1 MLDHIKKDIQS
12 YRLFNE
18 TDQLALAISGG
29 KDSVAVAHLLN
40 EWGVPFLM
48 VHVNFGLRGEDSD
61 GDEYFLDQLANDL
74 INCLGLIK
82 KNVETKTYG
91 LDHKLS
97 TQEAARELRY
107 QFFDQL
113 YNEKHFTKLITAH
126 HASDQL
132 ETFFINLYRKS
143 GIKGLRGIPSA
154 REYLIRPFLSV
165 TQNELLT
172 YVLSTNI
179 SFREDKSNSDSYYLR
194 NKFRNKIIPEIT
206 EELPDFESRALSSLD
221 ILRKES
227 ELFYVLMNKE
237 IGRILVEKGSMI
249 EIQKQALLSFPQ
261 AAVILYQ
268 ILDKYL
274 FNYSQCEQIINSCTS
289 DSGQIFLSKT
299 HQLNIDRD
307 LLYIIPK
314 IVSIDQVLD
323 INGPG
328 QYILEHTT
336 LTLKQVQKALFTDD
350 RNLECV
356 ELNPSFFPLQW
367 RFWEE
372 GDFITPLGMNGTKL
386 MSDFFIDAKI
396 PVHMKSQIPLLCAQ
410 KEVLWVSGYR
420 ISEKIKVNYYTHLYQ
435 ISVNFDV

>member
-1 MLDHIKKDIQS
+1 VLDHIKKDIQS
-12 YRLFNE
+12 YRLFDE

-74 INCLGLIK
+74 TNCIGLVK
-82 KNVETKTYG
+82 RRVETKTYA

-143 GIKGLRGIPSA
+143 GIRGLRGIPSA
-154 REYLIRPFLSV
+154 RDYLLRPFLSI

-172 YVLSTNI
+172 YLLSADI
-179 SFREDKSNSDSYYLR
+179 AFREDKSNSDTYYLR
-194 NKFRNKIIPEIT
+194 NRFRNTIIPKIKK
-206 EELPDFESRALSSLD
+206 ELPDFESRALSSLN

-227 ELFYVLMNKE
+227 ELFSALINKE
-237 IGRILVEKGSMI
+237 IGHILVDKNGAL

-261 AAVILYQ
+261 AEVMLYQ
-268 ILDKYL
+268 ILDKHL
-274 FNYSQCEQIINSCTS
+274 FNFSQCEQIVKACLG
-289 DSGQIFLSKT
+289 DSGKVFYSDT
-299 HQLNIDRD
+299 HQLSIDRS
-307 LLYIIPK
+307 LIFIIPK
-314 IVSIDQVLD
+314 PENTGQVLLVSGTGEYA
-323 INGPG
+323 IHGA
-328 QYILEHTT
+328 T
-336 LTLKQVQKALFTDD
+336 LNLKHVQEALFNADP
-350 RNLECV
+350 NLECV
-356 ELNPSFFPLQW
+356 VLDPSFFPLQW

-372 GDFITPLGMNGTKL
+372 GDFISPLGMKGTKL
-386 MSDFFIDAKI
+386 MSDFFIDLKI
-396 PVHMKSQIPLLCAQ
+396 PVHRKSQIPLLCSQ

-420 ISEKIKVNYYTHLYQ
+420 ISDKIKVKDDTLLYQ
-435 ISVNFDV
+435 ISVIFDV

>member
-206 EELPDFESRALSSLD
+206 EELPDFESRALSS
-221 ILRKES
+221 
-227 ELFYVLMNKE
+227 Y
-237 IGRILVEKGSMI
+237 
-249 EIQKQALLSFPQ
+249 
-261 AAVILYQ
+261 
-268 ILDKYL
+268 
-274 FNYSQCEQIINSCTS
+274 
-289 DSGQIFLSKT
+289 
-299 HQLNIDRD
+299 
-307 LLYIIPK
+307 
-314 IVSIDQVLD
+314 IVS
-323 INGPG
+323 
-328 QYILEHTT
+328 
-336 LTLKQVQKALFTDD
+336 
-350 RNLECV
+350 NL
-356 ELNPSFFPLQW
+356 
-367 RFWEE
+367 R
-372 GDFITPLGMNGTKL
+372 
-386 MSDFFIDAKI
+386 
-396 PVHMKSQIPLLCAQ
+396 QIP
-410 KEVLWVSGYR
+410 
-420 ISEKIKVNYYTHLYQ
+420 
-435 ISVNFDV
+435 F